1 MTQMRLALCRWLFQS
16 RRNIAIA
23 AYEVP
28 LGKLPCLREES
39 FANVQGLTALG
50 RFRSL
55 RERAM
60 AQARAHGIY
69 TDEDVFK
76 IVS

>member
-1 MTQMRLALCRWLFQS
+1 MPCGGGSHW
-16 RRNIAIA
+16 IA
-23 AYEVP
+23 
-28 LGKLPCLREES
+28 
-39 FANVQGLTALG
+39 
-50 RFRSL
+50 FRSL

-60 AQARAHGIY
+60 AQARARGIY